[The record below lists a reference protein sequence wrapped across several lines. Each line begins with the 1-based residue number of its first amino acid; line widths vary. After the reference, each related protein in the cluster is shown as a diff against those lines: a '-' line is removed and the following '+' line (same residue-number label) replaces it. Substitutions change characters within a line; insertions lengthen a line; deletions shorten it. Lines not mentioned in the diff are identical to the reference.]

1 MTDIIRIDKLSKSY
15 FDGAGKELIILSES
29 STQFKKNETV
39 SVVGTSGSGKSTL
52 LNLLGGLDRP
62 TSGTILFNSDN
73 ISEYSADELAD
84 WRNQRIGFIFQAH
97 HLLPDFTA
105 LENTCIP
112 GLIAG
117 TPLQECQKRANELL
131 IAVGLSDR
139 LTHKPNQLSGGEQQ
153 RVAIAR
159 ALVNSPELILAD
171 EPTGNLDHAT
181 GEIVGAMLQEVC
193 QQQNTTLILVTHNT
207 KLANQ
212 MDCQYRL
219 FNGNLER
226 IE

>member
-1 MTDIIRIDKLSKSY
+1 MIRIKKLNKSY
-15 FDGAGKELIILSES
+15 FDGAGKELIILNETSA
-29 STQFKKNETV
+29 QFQKNETV
-39 SVVGTSGSGKSTL
+39 SVIGSSGSGKSTL

-62 TSGTILFNSDN
+62 TSGTILFNDEN
-73 ISEYSADELAD
+73 ISEFSADELAD
-84 WRNQRIGFIFQAH
+84 WRNQCVGFIFQAH

-105 LENTCIP
+105 LENVCIP

-117 TPLQECQKRANELL
+117 ISGQGCQQKAEELL
-131 IAVGLSDR
+131 VEVGLADR
-139 LTHKPNQLSGGEQQ
+139 LSHKPNQLSGGEQQ

-171 EPTGNLDHAT
+171 EPTGNLDHVT
-181 GEIVGAMLQEVC
+181 SENVGSLLQNVC
-193 QQQNTTLILVTHNT
+193 QQQKTTLILVTHNT
-207 KLANQ
+207 KLATQ